1 MGFSLINE
9 LPKLLW
15 LVIGVA
21 GFLAVI
27 GLLLFLVDAAP
38 KKTKAE
44 WWQAALFLT
53 PALILLILG
62 LVYPVI
68 RTTLLSFMD
77 SKGATWVGLDNYIAM
92 FTRPEILVVLRNTFL
107 WVLFGPLLSTAIG
120 LFYALL
126 VDRKRFESV
135 AKSLIFMPMAIS
147 FVGAS
152 IIWKF
157 IYAYRPAEAE
167 QIGLLNQIIVWFGGE
182 PRLWLLDAP
191 INTLL
196 LIVVLIWVQA
206 GFAMVVLS
214 AAIKAIPDDIIEA
227 ARIDGTG
234 VWSHF
239 WHITLPSVWPTLMV
253 VLITISVQ
261 TLKVFD
267 IVRTMTGGQYDTSVI
282 ANEMYAQAFRY
293 DNLGMGSALAVFL
306 FILVIPLI
314 IVQMRTNRRLREEQ
328 R

>member
-1 MGFSLINE
+1 MGFSLVEE

-15 LVIGVA
+15 MVIGVA
-21 GFLAVI
+21 AFLAVI
-27 GLLLFLVDAAP
+27 GALLFLVDAGAR
-38 KKTKAE
+38 KSRVE
-44 WWQAALFLT
+44 WWQATLFLA
-53 PALILLILG
+53 PALILLFLG
-62 LVYPVI
+62 LVYPVF

-77 SKGATWVGLDNYIAM
+77 GQGGNWVGLDNYVRM
-92 FTRPEILVVLRNTFL
+92 FTQPELLTVLRNTLL
-107 WVLFGPLLSTAIG
+107 WVLFGPVLATAVGLL
-120 LFYALL
+120 YALL
-126 VDRKRFESV
+126 VDRRRFESV
-135 AKSLIFMPMAIS
+135 AKSLVFMPMAIS

-182 PRLWLLDAP
+182 PRLWLLETP
-191 INTLL
+191 LNTLL

-234 VWSHF
+234 LWSHF
-239 WHITLPSVWPTLMV
+239 WNITLPSVWPTLTV

-267 IVRTMTGGQYDTSVI
+267 IVRTMTGGQYETSVI

-293 DNLGMGSALAVFL
+293 NELGMGSALAVFL
-306 FILVIPLI
+306 FVLVIPLV